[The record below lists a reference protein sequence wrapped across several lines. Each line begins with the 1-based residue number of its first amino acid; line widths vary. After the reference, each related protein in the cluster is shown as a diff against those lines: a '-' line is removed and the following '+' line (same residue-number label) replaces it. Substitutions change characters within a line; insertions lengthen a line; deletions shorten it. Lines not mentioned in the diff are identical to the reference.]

1 MNHISLLDT
10 SRFGYKVAKIN
21 SLEHLLYETLFK
33 LKQEGVRLIISRV
46 PSENIQIINQME
58 DWGYHVKDV
67 QLTYKFDLH
76 KNDIQYQYLN
86 EELIVREAL
95 PKDIDKLRIIAE
107 DCFWNYGHYF
117 ADKNLDKNNC
127 IEVYKD
133 WTQRAVR
140 DKTVADKM
148 FVTEKN
154 NEVIGYLF
162 FRINEISQERY
173 AYSGLGAVYS
183 KSRGKNVFSTLCI
196 RALEWGKSQNHDW
209 QEHNVLNINY
219 PVNKVFAKLGFSNYK
234 SETTLHLWLDD
245 LKEK

>member
-1 MNHISLLDT
+1 MDHVSPLDT
-10 SRFGYKVAKIN
+10 SRFGFKIAKIN
-21 SLEHLLYETLFK
+21 NLDDLKFETLLK
-33 LKQEGVRLIISRV
+33 LKHDDAKLVISRV
-46 PSENIQIINQME
+46 PSENIQLINQME
-58 DWGYHVKDV
+58 DWGYRIKDV

-76 KNDIQYQYLN
+76 RNDIQYQYLN

-107 DCFWNYGHYF
+107 DCFLNYGHYF
-117 ADKNLDKNNC
+117 ADKNLDKKNC
-127 IEVYKD
+127 MDVYKD
-133 WTQRAVR
+133 WTQRAVQ
-140 DKTVADKM
+140 DPTVADKM
-148 FVTEKN
+148 FVAVKN
-154 NEVIGYLF
+154 EEVIGYLF
-162 FRINEISQERY
+162 FKINELNNQTY

-196 RALEWGKSQNHDW
+196 RALEWGRSQNHDW